1 MYIVQFQIQNI
12 WNKNEPDNIFKNV
25 PNPSRKNSAALQ
37 LNDYNKRVRIR
48 IYGISISQYVKSD
61 SDSTLREGNINDVEI

>member
-37 LNDYNKRVRIR
+37 LNDYNKQ
-48 IYGISISQYVKSD
+48 GAD
-61 SDSTLREGNINDVEI
+61 SDLRHINMSNRNPTQLFEKEI